1 MARLK
6 IFELKARSGNET
18 ARGAMTLEGT
28 VAADQFEITHLEMS
42 FGSTA
47 RKVALVSPQVLAVP
61 GALPG
66 NIEELF
72 FKATGQTLTLRVDL
86 VNEPGFAQDLQQTG
100 FAGLRLGVEITQI
113 EVQIFVPGPGEFHST
128 ERPFVTLSTCFDL
141 AGQFDHSDNLP
152 GGGTSDLTL
161 QADVAFCTR
170 LAIPLPPSDLLGALG
185 NVFVRFDFP
194 LAALSTGWRTFL
206 ELFPQVPTL
215 PDFNLPDIPGVDLPS
230 IDLGWSI
237 PLGWLARL
245 CDVSIPDWL
254 ALPEWDFSADLAWFD
269 MDVDLPAVSFKP
281 TKNQLT
287 LRREDTGITVLELK
301 VTAFEL
307 QLGGLKTVL
316 PDNALMVEIS
326 AQLNGSDVTYSVSV
340 RSGFTLDEDAYGLPL
355 ELLSIG
361 WKKVGFWLLYQDNS
375 TGGACFGAHLEIDSL
390 VLKSTFMDDPLL
402 EGHLRLVVLD
412 GSVVSHES
420 NTPQWRLGT
429 PAGQALAQK
438 KHTYFA
444 STAKTEQGTD
454 YGIEVL
460 DGDVTEEGRVRLVW
474 KEASPWRWLS
484 ALGADIFGS
493 TPPGPVSENDR
504 PRYCAL
510 DIFKV
515 EDPETNEKVF
525 QARFDWADG
534 LVQPGPAVGLPVPGT
549 VDDPVCYK
557 PGDTLQYPVKVQTT
571 AANKSQTQFDL
582 SSSDPS
588 LERMLDLP
596 GLALSVRPPAFHSL
610 ILSQSS
616 GGDVGAAYVV
626 TFDMPAPQVGTPI
639 SPLISAQLG
648 FSTGSGS
655 ARQTLGGTQSGS
667 SQPSKPFAE
676 LALGHLGTGR
686 VSLQVAGY
694 TQADG
699 LRLMRG
705 RRTDL
710 DAMPVLI
717 NAIPQPPVSDQP
729 RCPGPP
735 AVPPEARAIVPRQFS
750 GLQMGG
756 GGWAA
761 RLNVPALSDAFGL
774 FGSKTADAPVTF
786 KLLEICINPEDT
798 SVFSLGA
805 SLGVKLLD
813 FELAGEGDLTF
824 DLDTGAVKVDF
835 DDALALIEKAQTTA
849 PVWLQDKGKIGN
861 KPFLYSKGRELF
873 GQNIIFRKPKA
884 DDEPD
889 TEAQFLQLVIA
900 DGQFQ
905 LEMLPGVEAFIAVND
920 FAEAPIVFR
929 MRDVSI
935 GTEGFSFA
943 TDLIT
948 EEVKFEGLNTPFIF
962 ETASLEV
969 ANNKLVSFNLDGS
982 TTLPKDILG
991 GGEVGVTVVG
1001 TQNTE
1006 GNFEIASAG
1015 ASLKGDLLKIESES
1029 VRFNFELTE
1038 VGLFYQKNPTSG
1050 RPQFYFEITG
1060 SATFKPNPGEFSN
1073 GLLGYFENITIT
1085 FDEMRLTDEFIEGL
1099 ELRAELK
1106 KPIKF
1111 GVFGLFEME
1120 IRSLGIAPKFEPF
1133 NAPALM
1139 IGGKV
1144 EFSLGEDLVDAD
1156 IKFHTLYLGPAK
1168 PGDFLPQ
1175 VHFKGL
1181 RVEISTAEGFRIAGR
1196 VDAMDE
1202 DNIKGFGGEGLLEM
1216 PSFPAISAAF
1226 TFARIRVGDEW
1237 KHAWFIAIGLNKVSF
1252 GVQPIPL
1259 YLRAIRAG
1267 FGHRFQLKLLDAVD
1281 QTDEPRTLI
1290 NLLTDA
1296 IAKSPAIDRL
1306 DAWVPDFAKRD
1317 RGRNMIVIEADLT
1330 LATANSTPLDY
1341 NAKAE
1346 RKLGNV
1352 TVRAQFIFRDD
1363 GTFIATFKGWV
1374 FAPYDFILEDKS
1386 GEASRPSLAGFAL
1399 ISSQKEMFL
1408 FHARSLENAYMGPKN
1423 LPVPEMVKDALRAVQ
1438 FDATILATPRVL
1450 HAELGWPDRLIW
1462 GQSLGPLS
1470 VSIRGG
1476 VLLRVEDGLVLYGSN
1491 FIAQGRL
1498 SLSGGFSLG
1507 FIGVRIEAT
1516 ASVGYGQQL
1525 MALVDTRKPLDSKVY
1540 AAVGID
1546 IRVTFRASAYL
1557 RFKAGFVRI
1566 TWRISFSF
1574 DIQITAGV
1582 EFGAAGQM
1590 DLGIRARAYV
1600 SVGVFGRRLGVRIS
1614 LGVRDGAVDRA
1625 RQSVLPFMNSILE
1638 PDKPV
1643 PTIPGLAPER
1653 VADSGNAAPGMVEF
1667 ASARGIGN
1675 RPDVSN
1681 VVDAVLVSETT
1692 PDGVTTY
1699 AAPPTASVRLTQW
1712 GALSHVYTGADA
1724 NQGRT
1729 EDKIWLVWIMPGQE
1743 SFLPILDP
1751 RPDQPHFK
1759 LEIPPSGAS
1768 VYALKKGADGPVWAE
1783 VQEERVVT
1791 PYVDP
1796 LAERE
1801 AQSSETDAAPQ
1812 SLNLFQM
1819 IAGAYVPKA
1828 DVPAGANGVIFPY
1841 NLPKSS
1847 TKKQIEDQIDFSLD
1861 LNEGLRDAEVAQDS
1875 RRISGDALNPNA
1887 TLDLEDAYDKAL
1899 QESVDEPKVFS
1910 ESADWAEIY
1919 REQAITTRSLLMQ
1932 EFAGAH
1938 EAWAEWAKPE
1948 DVANNK
1954 PAWKEDEAPPLLFA
1968 TGLVLAIKGQD
1979 LPAWVKDPGA
1989 ADLLRI
1995 SPAASAGNGAF
2006 EAIPAEMD
2014 FDAWGFEATPPI
2026 FRDISTYYNE
2036 EQIAVRWN
2044 LAHPDMTTLSMPQV
2058 EAMLRHYQVEVVRDD
2073 GETVVDTIKA
2083 KPTATVSGNGDA
2095 ARLLLSKAQFCMPTA
2110 DVRRLMRVAEGVE
2123 PPRFYLNVTPIAATG
2138 ERGLPITIEMNFK
2151 AVYKPLPAQDP
2162 RVQQTAVVENEK
2174 LKPGAKLLWHV
2185 PLLPENGQ
2193 ATPTRDWQLILRPLR
2208 AVGPARFPL
2217 SDEDA
2222 QTNGLATQAQLDI
2235 LPGDFIVTLG
2245 ERVQENDDPANA
2257 GDQSRFVDLANLLGT
2272 SSVDQ
2277 FFLKRVKDHEG
2288 NPVDPKSK
2296 EGLIL
2301 QSFLDGKGVLSEH
2314 GRKWLFRLR
2323 PIDGAGMPGTAIN
2336 CPIYFE
2342 TRNDAPKDPIAVET
2356 GDGSDEFK
2364 EQAEFR
2370 PLTRRVVPTFE
2381 WPELETPD
2389 QTSEA
2394 FEIKQIS
2401 VAQGTLYRPLKISGG
2416 TVRFEP
2422 SPGDALYTTLRF
2434 TLPQAPSAFEGV
2446 YIDKRKFFAEVNEEG
2461 AARPDF
2467 RANPLLPLRSSHEAR
2482 LLPDTM
2488 AKAMDWTARYH
2499 ASDDPLIEAPVSVKE
2514 DDTTKTR
2521 QAYYADR
2528 DQDGNPINELM
2539 LQWPDAMENIADLA
2553 QELDALDLSASEVLC
2568 EGASE
2573 AQVAQAKKLAAK
2585 KFEND
2590 ARRTLMAM
2598 ARLGYGASVL
2608 DAQAHPF
2615 LALIAGALRAPV
2627 VQGQSPVQ
2635 VQTQPPASDKN
2646 TLPSAWMRA
2655 TAVGGDPYGW
2665 AVLTNLGLATT
2676 LRLRKRWSQT
2686 LLAPHDAL
2694 SAVKAAL
2701 ALGFEDVKHLAEVFD
2716 LMTQQELENLQ
2727 GPRDLNISPVI
2738 EQPLLRARSLKATD
2752 GPLDLDDLGLYML
2765 QISLRPFSQR
2775 ENSADP
2781 NAFKDHFENRFKPH
2795 LKRRFDT
2802 SNEEVQGDLETLDV
2816 YGYTLWSR
2824 RFFQHMAEQ
2833 GDTAEVVPA
2842 YLSSPLSSALVPDS
2856 SNTVSFTEEI
2866 PDQWATQ
2873 LQYRVTMQGRYDA
2886 MRMTLMQDPTIRRPR
2901 TETDTIPLPRRV
2913 PVAPAQVL
2921 AVRRQISTGLRPT
2934 YHVVRKEHQNEALSD
2949 AGQRQTYAVQ
2959 NGASWIGFMSKF
2971 RYQDA
2976 HEALEI
2982 QDAVVMPGLFSGQEP
2997 SDPVVLADLPTPDPL
3012 RNSLETVPLAR
3023 HGATEIASYAPA
3035 FYYASSAAL
3044 FASADG
3050 KTSDAVTVV
3059 LPNIPAL
3066 TAPQPAPDD
3075 ALTVKRESGAWP
3087 WTEFDDMQPMEDLR
3101 ADWVQHF
3108 DELDSYAPPVS
3119 VQSVRIP
3126 RLFESLPLD
3135 QRQAG
3140 GWLYPETQPLPQADG
3155 TTKYTAG
3162 FVPDPEARLDLVV
3175 TQNAGEAVFA
3185 TLKGLFGT
3193 KPVDDDQ
3200 DDDDGTLFELGVLQS
3215 SISAT
3220 VRAVQRPD
3228 FAASDWAAGTW
3239 AGVGILPITPLSAHV
3254 EDRQQLRTL
3263 QSAATSS
3270 LSGVSEALPLV
3281 KLLLQMRLSVKAAG
3295 DAEDIFEFIGVPDEP
3310 GDLRQLLAIALNDRH
3325 VQTIP
3330 RVPKAM
3336 TALIAFEQQPEQD
3349 IPASGVPGF
3358 EFFVETLGEWTPQDG
3373 TIAAGTPVIVLT
3385 SMPDLSALEGLFS
3398 AAGLG
3403 VELTAW
3409 KASSAAAA
3417 QIVGQV
3423 MRAEA
3428 VRAFAPEPPDTKAP
3442 KVSWFALR
3450 GALPRNLWGTFDDA

>member
-6 IFELKARSGNET
+6 ILDLKARSGTET
-18 ARGAMTLEGT
+18 ARGAMVLEGT
-28 VAADQFEITHLEMS
+28 VNANQFQITHLEVS

-47 RKVALVSPQVLAVP
+47 RKVKLNVPQTLNFS

-72 FKATGQTLTLRVDL
+72 FKVSGQTLTLRVDL
-86 VNEPGFAQDLQQTG
+86 ASEPDFARDLQRTG
-100 FAGLRLGVEITQI
+100 FAGLRLGVDITQI
-113 EVQIFVPGPGEFHST
+113 ELQIFVPGPGDFHST
-128 ERPFVTLSTCFDL
+128 ERPFLTLSTCFDL
-141 AGQFDHSDNLP
+141 AGQFDHTDNLP
-152 GGGTSDLTL
+152 GGGTSDVTL
-161 QADVAFCTR
+161 QAEVAFCTR

-185 NVFVRFDFP
+185 NVFVRLDFP

-215 PDFNLPDIPGVDLPS
+215 PDFNLPDLPGVDVPS

-237 PLGWLARL
+237 PLGWLAGL
-245 CDVSIPDWL
+245 CNVSIPNWL
-254 ALPEWDFSADLAWFD
+254 TLPEWDFSADLAWFD

-281 TKNQLT
+281 TKNKLT
-287 LRREDTGITVLELK
+287 LKRQGSGVTVLELK

-307 QLGGLKTVL
+307 QLGEFKTVL
-316 PDNALMVEIS
+316 PDDRLRVEIS

-340 RSGFTLDEDAYGLPL
+340 RSGFTLDEDSYTLPL
-355 ELLSIG
+355 DLLSIG

-390 VLKSTFMDDPLL
+390 VLKSTFMKDPLL

-420 NTPQWRLGT
+420 RTAQWRLGT
-429 PAGQALAQK
+429 PAGQAHAQK

-444 STAKTEQGTD
+444 STAKTEEGTD

-493 TPPGPVSENDR
+493 TPPGPISDNDR
-504 PRYCAL
+504 PRFCAL

-515 EDPETNEKVF
+515 EDPETNKKVF
-525 QARFDWADG
+525 QARFDWADV
-534 LVQPGPAVGLPVPGT
+534 LVQPGPAVGLPVLGT
-549 VDDPVCYK
+549 VDEDVCFK
-557 PGDTLQYPVKVQTT
+557 PGDPLQYPVKVT
-571 AANKSQTQFDL
+571 ATPDNKSQTKHELQTTA
-582 SSSDPS
+582 PS

-596 GLALSVRPPAFHSL
+596 GFALSVQPPAFHSL
-610 ILSQSS
+610 ILSQAD
-616 GGDVGAAYVV
+616 GDDIGAAYVV
-626 TFDMPAPQVGTPI
+626 TFDMPAPQIGTPI
-639 SPLISAQLG
+639 SPLISAQLS

-655 ARQTLGGTQSGS
+655 SRQTLGGTQVGS

-686 VSLQVAGY
+686 VSLQVVGY
-694 TQADG
+694 TRAEG

-705 RRTDL
+705 RRIDL
-710 DAMPVLI
+710 DAMPVLL
-717 NAIPQPPVSDQP
+717 NAIPQPPVDDQP
-729 RCPGPP
+729 QCPGPP

-756 GGWAA
+756 DSWAA
-761 RLNVPALSDAFGL
+761 RLSVPALKDAFGL
-774 FGSKTADAPVTF
+774 FGSKNAAAPVTF
-786 KLLEICINPEDT
+786 ELTEVCINPEDT
-798 SVFSLGA
+798 SAFTLRA
-805 SLGVKLLD
+805 SLGVKLLN
-813 FELAGEGDLTF
+813 FELQGDGSLTF
-824 DLDTGAVKVDF
+824 DLDTGSVKVDF
-835 DDALALIEKAQTTA
+835 DDALALIEDAQTTA
-849 PVWLQDKGKIGN
+849 PQWLQDKRKIAN
-861 KPFLYSKGRELF
+861 KTFIYSIGRDLF
-873 GQNIIFRKPKA
+873 GQSIVFRKPKA
-884 DDEPD
+884 DGEPD
-889 TEAQFLQLVIA
+889 NKAQFLELVIA

-905 LEMLPGVEAFIAVND
+905 LEMLPGVEAFIAVKD

-929 MRDVSI
+929 MHDVSI

-948 EEVKFEGLNTPFIF
+948 KEVKFEGLNAPFIF

-1006 GNFEIASAG
+1006 GKFEIASAG

-1038 VGLFYQKNPTSG
+1038 VGLFYQKNPQSNS
-1050 RPQFYFEITG
+1050 PQFYFEITG

-1156 IKFHTLYLGPAK
+1156 IKFHTLYLGPPK

-1181 RVEISTAEGFRIAGR
+1181 RVEIATAEGFRIAGR

-1226 TFARIRVGDEW
+1226 TFARIKVGDEW

-1281 QTDEPRTLI
+1281 QTDDPKTLI
-1290 NLLTDA
+1290 NLLTEA

-1306 DAWVPDFAKRD
+1306 DAWVPDFAKRN

-1330 LATANSTPLDY
+1330 LATANSTPLEY

-1423 LPVPEMVKDALRAVQ
+1423 LPVPEMVKDALRAVR

-1507 FIGVRIEAT
+1507 FIGIRIEAT

-1638 PDKPV
+1638 PDKPI
-1643 PTIPGLAPER
+1643 PTIPGLGPER
-1653 VADSGNAAPGMVEF
+1653 VADTSNVAGGTVEF
-1667 ASARGIGN
+1667 ASARRLGG
-1675 RPDVSN
+1675 RSGTEGVM
-1681 VVDAVLVSETT
+1681 DAVIISETT
-1692 PDGVTTY
+1692 PDGITTF
-1699 AAPPTASVRLTQW
+1699 AAPPAAPAPPTNW

-1729 EDKIWLVWIMPGQE
+1729 DDKIWLVWIMPGQE
-1743 SFLPILDP
+1743 AFLPILDP
-1751 RPDQPHFK
+1751 RIGQTHFK
-1759 LEIPPSGAS
+1759 LKIPSSEAS
-1768 VYALKKGADGPVWAE
+1768 VFALKNVDDKPVWTKVE
-1783 VQEERVVT
+1783 GGGEVT
-1791 PYVDP
+1791 PYVNP
-1796 LAERE
+1796 LAERKAE
-1801 AQSSETDAAPQ
+1801 SSETAAESQ
-1812 SLNLFQM
+1812 FLKLFQM
-1819 IAGAYVPKA
+1819 LAGAYVPNPNAPVGA
-1828 DVPAGANGVIFPY
+1828 DGVVFPY
-1841 NLPKSS
+1841 NLADTSS
-1847 TKKQIEDQIDFSLD
+1847 KAQIESLI
-1861 LNEGLRDAEVAQDS
+1861 NFGAELDKTLQTKNVEEDS
-1875 RRISGDALNPNA
+1875 RRIAGDPLNPNA

-1899 QESVDEPKVFS
+1899 QESVSEPEVFS
-1910 ESADWAEIY
+1910 DADDWDEIY
-1919 REQAITTRSLLMQ
+1919 SEQAITTRNLLMQ

-1938 EAWAEWAKPE
+1938 AAWAEWVTPE
-1948 DVANNK
+1948 DVENDK
-1954 PAWKEDEAPPLLFA
+1954 PAWRKDQPTPLLFA
-1968 TGLVLAIKGQD
+1968 TGLVLAIKGKD
-1979 LPAWVKDPGA
+1979 LPAWVKDPMVDVDDA
-1989 ADLLRI
+1989 LQIA
-1995 SPAASAGNGAF
+1995 PAASNDDGVF
-2006 EAIPAEMD
+2006 KKIPAEMD
-2014 FDAWGFEATPPI
+2014 FGDWAFEKAPPI
-2026 FRDISTYYNE
+2026 FRDISTYYDE

-2044 LAHPDMTTLSMPQV
+2044 LAHPEMPKLGMPHV

-2083 KPTATVSGNGDA
+2083 KPTATVSGTGA
-2095 ARLLLSKAQFCMPTA
+2095 SARLLLSKAQLCMPTV
-2110 DVRRLMRVAEGVE
+2110 DIRRLMRVADGAT
-2123 PPRFYLNVTPIAATG
+2123 PPRFYLNVTPVAATG

-2162 RVQQTAVVENEK
+2162 RVKQSVVFEDDALEPN
-2174 LKPGAKLLWHV
+2174 AKLEWEV
-2185 PLLPENGQ
+2185 PLLPESGQ
-2193 ATPTRDWQLILRPLR
+2193 ATRTADWELIMRPLR
-2208 AVGPARFPL
+2208 ALGPARFPL

-2222 QTNGLATQAQLDI
+2222 QTNGLATQAQSDS
-2235 LPGDFIVTLG
+2235 LPGDLIITLG
-2245 ERVQENDDPANA
+2245 ERVQEVEDPT
-2257 GDQSRFVDLANLLGT
+2257 GTDKRIRFVELQELQASDSLA
-2272 SSVDQ
+2272 D
-2277 FFLKRVKDHEG
+2277 FFEKHVKDHEG
-2288 NPVDPKSK
+2288 NTVEPNSPD
-2296 EGLIL
+2296 GLVL
-2301 QSFLDGKGVLSEH
+2301 QRFLASKGVLSEH

-2323 PIDGAGMPGTAIN
+2323 PIDDYGTPGTAIN
-2336 CPIYFE
+2336 CPVYLE
-2342 TRNDAPKDPIAVET
+2342 TRSDAPKDPVAVDIS
-2356 GDGSDEFK
+2356 GGSEEVT

-2370 PLTRRVVPTFE
+2370 PLTRRVVPAFE
-2381 WPELETPD
+2381 WPELSVPD
-2389 QTSEA
+2389 EA
-2394 FEIKQIS
+2394 ANKAFKIKRIS
-2401 VAQGTLYRPLKISGG
+2401 AGQGPLYRPEKILNGK
-2416 TVRFEP
+2416 VQFEATT
-2422 SPGDALYTTLRF
+2422 GDALYTTLRF
-2434 TLPQAPSAFEGV
+2434 TLPQAPAAFEGV

-2461 AARPDF
+2461 AARPEF
-2467 RANPLLPLRSSHEAR
+2467 RANPLLPLRSAHEAR

-2488 AKAMDWTARYH
+2488 AKTMDWTAHYH
-2499 ASDDPLIEAPVSVKE
+2499 TSDKPLIEKPVSVQEKN
-2514 DDTTKTR
+2514 TTKTR

-2528 DQDGNPINELM
+2528 DEEGNPTNELM
-2539 LQWPDAMENIADLA
+2539 MQWPDAMERFAELA
-2553 QELDALDLSASEVLC
+2553 QELDTVDLTASEVLR

-2573 AQVAQAKKLAAK
+2573 AQAAQAKELAPDRFGEDVK
-2585 KFEND
+2585 
-2590 ARRTLMAM
+2590 RTLMAL
-2598 ARLGYGASVL
+2598 ARMGYGASLL

-2627 VQGQSPVQ
+2627 AEVQDQVQ

-2655 TAVGGDPYGW
+2655 TAAGADPYGW
-2665 AVLTNLGLATT
+2665 AVLAHLGLGMT

-2686 LLAPHDAL
+2686 LLEPQQAVT
-2694 SAVKAAL
+2694 AVKAAL
-2701 ALGFEDVKHLAEVFD
+2701 ALGFEDVKHLAKVFK
-2716 LMTQQELENLQ
+2716 LLTQQQLEDLNGL
-2727 GPRDLNISPVI
+2727 RDLNISPVI
-2738 EQPLLRARSLKATD
+2738 EQPLLRVRALKATD
-2752 GPLDLDDLGLYML
+2752 GPLGLDDLGLYML
-2765 QISLRPFSQR
+2765 QVSLRPFSQP
-2775 ENSADP
+2775 EDTGKAD
-2781 NAFKDHFENRFKPH
+2781 AFKTHFEERFKPH

-2802 SNEEVQGDLETLDV
+2802 SNEEVKEDLETLDV
-2816 YGYTLWSR
+2816 YGYGLWSR
-2824 RFFQHMAEQ
+2824 RFFQYMAAQE
-2833 GDTAEVVPA
+2833 GGVEVVPA
-2842 YLSSPLSSALVPDS
+2842 YLSSPMFSALVPDS

-2886 MRMTLMQDPTIRRPR
+2886 LRMALLQDPTIHRPPV
-2901 TETDTIPLPRRV
+2901 ETNTIPLPRRV
-2913 PVAPAQVL
+2913 PVAPVQVL
-2921 AVRRQISTGLRPT
+2921 AVRRQISAGLRPT

-2959 NGASWIGFMSKF
+2959 NGASWIGFMPEY
-2971 RYQDA
+2971 RYKEA
-2976 HEALEI
+2976 HKQLKI
-2982 QDAVVMPGLFSGQEP
+2982 QDALALPAPLGGQGA

-3012 RNSLETVPLAR
+3012 RNPLETVPLAR

-3035 FYYASSAAL
+3035 FYYSSSAAL

-3075 ALTVKRESGAWP
+3075 ALTVKRESDAWP
-3087 WTEFDDMQPMEDLR
+3087 WTEFNDLQTMETLR
-3101 ADWVQHF
+3101 ADWAQHF
-3108 DELDSYAPPVS
+3108 NVLDSYAPPVS

-3155 TTKYTAG
+3155 ATKYTAG

-3175 TQNAGEAVFA
+3175 TQNTGEAVFA
-3185 TLKGLFGT
+3185 TLKSLFGT
-3193 KPVDDDQ
+3193 PVDE
-3200 DDDDGTLFELGVLQS
+3200 DGTLFELGVLQS
-3215 SISAT
+3215 SISAA
-3220 VRAVQRPD
+3220 VRAVKKPD
-3228 FAASDWAAGTW
+3228 FAASAWVAGTW
-3239 AGVGILPITPLSAHV
+3239 ADVGILPITALSAHV
-3254 EDRQQLRTL
+3254 EDRQRLRNL
-3263 QSAATSS
+3263 QSTATSS
-3270 LSGVSEALPLV
+3270 LRGVEDALPLV
-3281 KLLLQMRLSVKAAG
+3281 KLLLQMRLLVTMSG
-3295 DAEDIFEFIGVPDEP
+3295 DAEDIFEFIGMP
-3310 GDLRQLLAIALNDRH
+3310 GQPSEMRRLLGIALNDTH
-3325 VQTIP
+3325 VGILP
-3330 RVPKAM
+3330 HVPQAM
-3336 TALIAFEQQPEQD
+3336 QARIAFNEETEED
-3349 IPASGVPGF
+3349 IPTHGISDF
-3358 EFFVETLGEWTPQDG
+3358 EFFVEVDGQWEPQSG
-3373 TIAAGTPVIVLT
+3373 TITAGTSVIVLAP
-3385 SMPDLSALEGLFS
+3385 SPDLSALEGPFS
-3398 AAGLG
+3398 AAALG
-3403 VELTAW
+3403 AKHRDW
-3409 KASSAAAA
+3409 RASSATAA
-3417 QIVGQV
+3417 QLVGQIV
-3423 MRAEA
+3423 RAEA
-3428 VRAFAPEPPDTKAP
+3428 VRAFEPNPTDDKAP
-3442 KVSWFALR
+3442 RVSWFALR
-3450 GALPRNLWGTFDDA
+3450 GALPRNLWGTFDDG

>member
-6 IFELKARSGNET
+6 IFDLKARSGNET
-18 ARGAMTLEGT
+18 ARGAMALEGT
-28 VAADQFEITHLEMS
+28 VGSNQFEITHLEVS
-42 FGSTA
+42 FGSVA
-47 RKVALVSPQVLAVP
+47 RKVKLDAPQALKLS

-86 VNEPGFAQDLQQTG
+86 ANEPDFARDLEKTG
-100 FAGLRLGVEITQI
+100 FAGLRLGVDITQI
-113 EVQIFVPGPGEFHST
+113 DLQIFVPGPGDFHST

-141 AGQFDHSDNLP
+141 AGKFDHTDNLP
-152 GGGTSDLTL
+152 GGGTSDVTL
-161 QADVAFCTR
+161 QAEVAFCTR

-206 ELFPQVPTL
+206 ELFPQVPAL
-215 PDFNLPDIPGVDLPS
+215 PDFNLPDLPGVDVLS
-230 IDLGWSI
+230 IDLGWSV
-237 PLGWLARL
+237 PLGWLAGL
-245 CDVSIPDWL
+245 CNVSIPNWL
-254 ALPEWDFSADLAWFD
+254 TLPEWDFSADLAWFD

-281 TKNQLT
+281 TKNKLT
-287 LRREDTGITVLELK
+287 LKRQGSGVTVLELM

-307 QLGGLKTVL
+307 QLGDFKTVL
-316 PDNALMVEIS
+316 PDDRLLVEIS
-326 AQLNGSDVTYSVSV
+326 AQINGSDVTYSVSV
-340 RSGFTLDEDAYGLPL
+340 RSGFTLDEDSFTLPL
-355 ELLSIG
+355 GLLSIG

-412 GSVVSHES
+412 GSVVSHKS
-420 NTPQWRLGT
+420 RTAQWRLGT
-429 PAGQALAQK
+429 PAGQAHAQK

-444 STAKTEQGTD
+444 STAKTEEGTD

-493 TPPGPVSENDR
+493 TPPGPVSDNDR
-504 PRYCAL
+504 PRFCAL

-515 EDPETNEKVF
+515 EDPETNKKVF

-549 VDDPVCYK
+549 VDEDVCFK
-557 PGDTLQYPVKVQTT
+557 PGDPLQYPVKVTT
-571 AANKSQTQFDL
+571 TPANKSQTKHELQATA
-582 SSSDPS
+582 PG
-588 LERMLDLP
+588 LERTLDLP
-596 GLALSVRPPAFHSL
+596 GFALDVQPPAFHSL
-610 ILSQSS
+610 ILSQAD
-616 GGDVGAAYVV
+616 GDDIGAAYVV
-626 TFDMPAPQVGTPI
+626 TFDMPAPQIGTPI

-655 ARQTLGGTQSGS
+655 SRQTLGGTQVGS

-694 TQADG
+694 TRAEG

-710 DAMPVLI
+710 DAMPVLL
-717 NAIPQPPVSDQP
+717 NATPQPPVDDQP
-729 RCPGPP
+729 QCPGPP

-756 GGWAA
+756 DSWAA
-761 RLNVPALSDAFGL
+761 RLSVPALKDAFGL
-774 FGSKTADAPVTF
+774 FGSKNAEAPVTF
-786 KLLEICINPEDT
+786 ELTEICINPEDT
-798 SVFSLGA
+798 SAFTLRA

-813 FELAGEGDLTF
+813 FELQGDGSLTF

-835 DDALALIEKAQTTA
+835 DDALALIEDAQTTA
-849 PVWLQDKGKIGN
+849 PQWLQDKGKTANKTFVYSIG
-861 KPFLYSKGRELF
+861 RDLF
-873 GQNIIFRKPKA
+873 GQSIVFRKPKA
-884 DDEPD
+884 DGEPD
-889 TEAQFLQLVIA
+889 NKAQFLELAIA

-905 LEMLPGVEAFIAVND
+905 LEMLPGVEAFIAVKE

-948 EEVKFEGLNTPFIF
+948 KEVKFEGLNAPFIF

-982 TTLPKDILG
+982 TTLPKDIVG

-1001 TQNTE
+1001 TQNAA

-1038 VGLFYQKNPTSG
+1038 VGLFYQKNPQSNS
-1050 RPQFYFEITG
+1050 PQFYFEITG

-1156 IKFHTLYLGPAK
+1156 IKFHTLYLGPPK

-1181 RVEISTAEGFRIAGR
+1181 RVEIATAEGFRIAGR

-1226 TFARIRVGDEW
+1226 TFARIKVGDEW

-1281 QTDEPRTLI
+1281 QTDDPKTLI
-1290 NLLTDA
+1290 NLLTEA

-1306 DAWVPDFAKRD
+1306 DAWVPDYAKRN

-1330 LATANSTPLDY
+1330 LATANSTPLEY

-1423 LPVPEMVKDALRAVQ
+1423 LPVPEMVKDALRAVR

-1507 FIGVRIEAT
+1507 FIGIRIEAT

-1638 PDKPV
+1638 PEKPI
-1643 PTIPGLAPER
+1643 PTIPGLGPER
-1653 VADSGNAAPGMVEF
+1653 VANTREVAGGTVEF
-1667 ASARGIGN
+1667 ASARRLGGRSGAEGIM
-1675 RPDVSN
+1675 
-1681 VVDAVLVSETT
+1681 DAVMISETT
-1692 PDGVTTY
+1692 PDGITTF
-1699 AAPPTASVRLTQW
+1699 AAPPPAPAPPADW

-1724 NQGRT
+1724 NQGRVD
-1729 EDKIWLVWIMPGQE
+1729 DKIWLVWIMPGQE
-1743 SFLPILDP
+1743 TFLPILDP
-1751 RPDQPHFK
+1751 RSEQTHFK
-1759 LEIPPSGAS
+1759 LRLPQRSEADAE
-1768 VYALKKGADGPVWAE
+1768 VFALKNEGGKPVWTKVEGGAE
-1783 VQEERVVT
+1783 VT
-1791 PYVDP
+1791 PYVNP
-1796 LAERE
+1796 HAARE
-1801 AQSSETDAAPQ
+1801 AESSETAAESR
-1812 SLNLFQM
+1812 SLKLFQM
-1819 IAGAYVPKA
+1819 LAGAYVPKPDAPVGA
-1828 DVPAGANGVIFPY
+1828 DGVVFPY
-1841 NLPKSS
+1841 NLADTSS
-1847 TKKQIEDQIDFSLD
+1847 KAQIESLINFGAELD
-1861 LNEGLRDAEVAQDS
+1861 KTLRTEKVEEDS
-1875 RRISGDALNPNA
+1875 RRVAGDPLNPNA
-1887 TLDLEDAYDKAL
+1887 TLDLEDTYDKAL
-1899 QESVDEPKVFS
+1899 QESVSEPEVFS
-1910 ESADWAEIY
+1910 DAGNWDEIY
-1919 REQAITTRSLLMQ
+1919 GEQAITTRNLLMQ

-1938 EAWAEWAKPE
+1938 EAWAEWATAE
-1948 DVANNK
+1948 DVENNK
-1954 PAWKEDEAPPLLFA
+1954 PAWRKDEPTPLLFE

-1979 LPAWVKDPGA
+1979 LPAWVKDPMVDVDDA
-1989 ADLLRI
+1989 LQIA
-1995 SPAASAGNGAF
+1995 PAASNDDGAF
-2006 EAIPAEMD
+2006 KKIPAEMD
-2014 FDAWGFEATPPI
+2014 FGNWAFDKAPLI
-2026 FRDISTYYNE
+2026 FRDISTYYDE
-2036 EQIAVRWN
+2036 EQIAVRWT
-2044 LAHPDMTTLSMPQV
+2044 LAHSEMPTLGMPRV

-2083 KPTATVSGNGDA
+2083 KPTATVSGTGA
-2095 ARLLLSKAQFCMPTA
+2095 SARLLLSKAQFCMPTA
-2110 DVRRLMRVAEGVE
+2110 DIRRLMRVAEDAT
-2123 PPRFYLNVTPIAATG
+2123 PPRFYLNVTPVAATG

-2162 RVQQTAVVENEK
+2162 QVKQSVVFDDNA
-2174 LKPGAKLLWHV
+2174 LVPTAKLEWEV
-2185 PLLPENGQ
+2185 PLLPESGQ
-2193 ATPTRDWQLILRPLR
+2193 ATRTADWELIMRPLR
-2208 AVGPARFPL
+2208 ALGPARFPL

-2222 QTNGLATQAQLDI
+2222 QTNGLATQAQSDI
-2235 LPGDFIVTLG
+2235 LPGDLIITLG
-2245 ERVQENDDPANA
+2245 ERVQEVEDPS
-2257 GDQSRFVDLANLLGT
+2257 GTDKRIRFVELDKLQGSASLA
-2272 SSVDQ
+2272 D
-2277 FFLKRVKDHEG
+2277 FFRDHVKDHDG
-2288 NPVDPKSK
+2288 NAVEPS
-2296 EGLIL
+2296 
-2301 QSFLDGKGVLSEH
+2301 SLDGLVLQKFLSSKGVLSEH

-2323 PIDGAGMPGTAIN
+2323 PIDDHGTQGTAIN
-2336 CPIYFE
+2336 CPVYLE
-2342 TRNDAPKDPIAVET
+2342 TRSDAPKDPVAVDI
-2356 GDGSDEFK
+2356 GGGSDEVT

-2370 PLTRRVVPTFE
+2370 PLTRRVVPAFE
-2381 WPELETPD
+2381 WPELSRPD
-2389 QTSEA
+2389 EAANKA
-2394 FEIKQIS
+2394 FEIKRIS
-2401 VAQGTLYRPLKISGG
+2401 VGQGPLYRPQKILNGR
-2416 TVRFEP
+2416 VRFEAT
-2422 SPGDALYTTLRF
+2422 PGDALYTTLRF
-2434 TLPQAPSAFEGV
+2434 TLPQAPAAFEGV

-2461 AARPDF
+2461 AARPEF

-2488 AKAMDWTARYH
+2488 AKTMDWIAHYDS
-2499 ASDDPLIEAPVSVKE
+2499 SDEPLIEQPVSVQEENK
-2514 DDTTKTR
+2514 TKTR
-2521 QAYYADR
+2521 QAYYAHR
-2528 DQDGNPINELM
+2528 DEEGNPTNELM
-2539 LQWPDAMENIADLA
+2539 LQWPDAMEKFAEIA
-2553 QELDALDLSASEVLC
+2553 QELDAVDLTASEVLR

-2573 AQVAQAKKLAAK
+2573 AQVAQAEELAPDRFGEDVK
-2585 KFEND
+2585 
-2590 ARRTLMAM
+2590 RTLMAL
-2598 ARLGYGASVL
+2598 ARLGYGASLL

-2627 VQGQSPVQ
+2627 AEGQDQVQ

-2655 TAVGGDPYGW
+2655 TAAGADPYGW
-2665 AVLTNLGLATT
+2665 AVLAHLGLGMT

-2686 LLAPHDAL
+2686 LLEPQQ
-2694 SAVKAAL
+2694 AVAAVNEAIKLAL
-2701 ALGFEDVKHLAEVFD
+2701 ADVRHLAKVFK
-2716 LMTQQELENLQ
+2716 LLTQQQLEDLNGLK
-2727 GPRDLNISPVI
+2727 DLNISPVI
-2738 EQPLLRARSLKATD
+2738 EQPLLRARALKATV
-2752 GPLDLDDLGLYML
+2752 GQLDLDDLGLYML
-2765 QISLRPFSQR
+2765 QVSLRPYSQQIG
-2775 ENSADP
+2775 EADT
-2781 NAFKDHFENRFKPH
+2781 FKTHFEQRFKPH

-2802 SNEEVQGDLETLDV
+2802 SNEEVKEDLKTLDV
-2816 YGYTLWSR
+2816 YGYGLWSR
-2824 RFFQHMAEQ
+2824 RFFQHMADQ
-2833 GDTAEVVPA
+2833 DGGVEVVPA
-2842 YLSSPLSSALVPDS
+2842 YLSSPMSSALVPDS

-2886 MRMTLMQDPTIRRPR
+2886 LRMALMRDATIYRPR
-2901 TETDTIPLPRRV
+2901 VKTDTIPLPRRV
-2913 PVAPAQVL
+2913 PVAPVQVL
-2921 AVRRQISTGLRPT
+2921 AVRRQISAGLRPT

-2959 NGASWIGFMSKF
+2959 NGASWIGFMPEY
-2971 RYQDA
+2971 RYKEA
-2976 HEALEI
+2976 HKQLGI
-2982 QDAVVMPGLFSGQEP
+2982 QDALALPTPLGGQGA
-2997 SDPVVLADLPTPDPL
+2997 SDPVALADLPTPDPL
-3012 RNSLETVPLAR
+3012 RNALETVPLAR

-3035 FYYASSAAL
+3035 FYYSSSAAL

-3075 ALTVKRESGAWP
+3075 ALTVQRESDAWP
-3087 WTEFDDMQPMEDLR
+3087 WTEFDDLQTMETLR
-3101 ADWVQHF
+3101 ADWAQHF
-3108 DELDSYAPPVS
+3108 DELDGYAPPVS

-3140 GWLYPETQPLPQADG
+3140 GWLYPETQPLPQPEGA
-3155 TTKYTAG
+3155 TKYTAG
-3162 FVPDPEARLDLVV
+3162 FVPDAEARLDLVV
-3175 TQNAGEAVFA
+3175 AQNTGEAVFA
-3185 TLKGLFGT
+3185 TLKSLFGS
-3193 KPVDDDQ
+3193 PVDE
-3200 DDDDGTLFELGVLQS
+3200 DGTLFELGVLQS
-3215 SISAT
+3215 SISAA
-3220 VRAVQRPD
+3220 VRAVKKPD
-3228 FAASDWAAGTW
+3228 FAGSAWAAGTW
-3239 AGVGILPITPLSAHV
+3239 ANVGILPITSLSAHV
-3254 EDRQQLRTL
+3254 EDRQRLRNL
-3263 QSAATSS
+3263 QSTATSS
-3270 LSGVSEALPLV
+3270 LRGVETALPLIE
-3281 KLLLQMRLSVKAAG
+3281 LLLQMRLLVMASG
-3295 DAEDIFEFIGVPDEP
+3295 DAEDVFEFIGMP
-3310 GDLRQLLAIALNDRH
+3310 GQPSEMRRLLAIALNDAH
-3325 VQTIP
+3325 VGVLP
-3330 RVPKAM
+3330 HVPQAM
-3336 TALIAFEQQPEQD
+3336 QARIAFNEETEQD
-3349 IPASGVPGF
+3349 IPTHGIPDF
-3358 EFFVETLGEWTPQDG
+3358 DLFVEVGGQWEPQSG
-3373 TIAAGTPVIVLT
+3373 TIAAGTSVIVLAP
-3385 SMPDLSALEGLFS
+3385 SPDLSALEGPFR
-3398 AAGLG
+3398 AAALG
-3403 VELTAW
+3403 ARERDW

-3417 QIVGQV
+3417 QLVGQI

-3428 VRAFAPEPPDTKAP
+3428 VRAFEPDPTDDKAP
-3442 KVSWFALR
+3442 RVSWFALR
-3450 GALPRNLWGTFDDA
+3450 GALPRNLWGTFDDG